1 MEQLDCAMRK
11 IRGLIIGYAVI
22 ALLTGWPVVLATVAG
37 VTASINGCTLNES
50 GVHPCIVG
58 GRDVGSTL
66 YSMGMTP
73 WFLIALIPLGAI
85 AAVAWTTGWLIWTA
99 VRKRRAAAG
108 AVR

>member
-1 MEQLDCAMRK
+1 MRK
-11 IRGLIIGYAVI
+11 IRGLLIGYAVI

-37 VTASINGCTLNES
+37 VTASVNGCTLNES
-50 GVHPCIVG
+50 GVHPCIVA

-85 AAVAWTTGWLIWTA
+85 AVVAWTTGWLILTA
-99 VRKRRAAAG
+99 VRKRRAG
-108 AVR
+108 TDVIP